1 MAHIEQFKRDAL
13 PQMGAHWRRL
23 REAGHYGNDNIDP
36 DRTGS
41 NYALGGDRDVTAR
54 VAELARA
61 HEEAA
66 GRALRKD
73 AVVAFDVI
81 DTLPRNWPTDRDPRE
96 FFEACRDFN
105 RRFFCCEELLA
116 VVHVDETTPH
126 LHHAFAPVD
135 GDGRFSFSRVVP
147 RERYRRYHAELES
160 FVRDATGVR
169 DLAVLLPEEE
179 RGRKALS
186 SVGRKHLDEAARLV
200 ERAEVETRRAEEAK
214 AKAERGAARA
224 RRNLEILEG
233 DTSFTNNVTGEKGVG
248 IKRAQRLLGDLEAQ
262 RAEAER
268 ARDEALGAKE
278 AARAEAEGI
287 KKAATI
293 EAERLKAAAQA
304 EAHTIKADAR
314 AEAEGIKEA
323 AEAEAE
329 GIVEKAR
336 VEANR
341 LLANSWEQL
350 RKVVWPLVRRV
361 VRLVEQRLDA
371 YRRQP
376 TPEDID
382 AEAWDALVE
391 VTDGRWRDEQER

>member
-1 MAHIEQFKRDAL
+1 MAHIEKFKRDAL

-233 DTSFTNNVTGEKGVG
+233 E
-248 IKRAQRLLGDLEAQ
+248 
-262 RAEAER
+262 
-268 ARDEALGAKE
+268 GAKE